1 MTTVVVKLNW
11 NLRCNDESQAHNIFM
26 ITTNTFF
33 QYFNDLA
40 NARMLP
46 IEDVTIAKTKDY
58 DAYIVG
64 NFDVSSDAFIAFEE
78 DMINYCNYLC
88 SEEVIQQLVSDLG
101 LLLGN

>member
-11 NLRCNDESQAHNIFM
+11 DLKHKNEAQAHNIFV

-40 NARMLP
+40 KARMLP
-46 IEDVTIAKTKDY
+46 IEDVTISKTKDY
-58 DAYIVG
+58 NAYIVG
-64 NFDVSSDAFIAFEE
+64 NFDVASDAFIAFEE

-88 SEEVIQQLVSDLG
+88 SEEAIDQLVVDLG